1 MAGDFNPNLNYGG
14 YIGHGSANATDI
26 IIGTINALSSQFA
39 AARLDHNSMDSF
51 VLGTFMKNWIV
62 AQAKEHHYAQI
73 YNFPRL
79 DWVDANGGIVSRGK
93 IKMIDAKITIGK
105 QASVLEFPDMDY
117 KAMIKGG
124 SFGQV
129 PLGIANV
136 NIDSV
141 LAMMHWVLNNLS
153 TGKLKT
159 YNNETP
165 AQVARPSTSAY
176 VDANGV
182 NRVPN
187 LGAVELSNEG
197 IMHVLNEIASH
208 KDLDDVRYGQKQLT
222 GIIVDYS
229 QYFNAVNIVSQLYTG
244 TSNERNLFS
253 YGLRVG
259 AANLKNPKNWI
270 AVTDNATFGLTTWSE
285 STLPYVERYKTDEED
300 EQRLMSKW
308 YVGAHCLDPYG
319 FYSVEF

>member
-1 MAGDFNPNLNYGG
+1 MPIGDFNPNASFGAYLGKG
-14 YIGHGSANATDI
+14 TANSIDVI
-26 IIGTINALSSQFA
+26 LGTINALSNQM
-39 AARLDHNSMDSF
+39 AARSLEYNSMNAF
-51 VLGTFMKNWIV
+51 TLQTFMKNWIT
-62 AQAKEHHYAQI
+62 AKAKEHHYAQI

-93 IKMIDAKITIGK
+93 IKSIDAKITLGK
-105 QASVLEFPDMDY
+105 QASVIDIPDMDY
-117 KAMIKGG
+117 KAMMMAGTFSAI
-124 SFGQV
+124 

-141 LAMMHWVLNNLS
+141 LGLMHWVLRNLS

-165 AQVARPSTSAY
+165 AQVTRPTASVY
-176 VDANGV
+176 VDRLGV

-197 IMHVLNEIASH
+197 VMYVLNELAKH
-208 KDLDDVRYGQKQLT
+208 KDLDDVRYGADQLT

-229 QYFNAVNIVSQLYTG
+229 QYYNAVNIVSQNNTG
-244 TSNERNLFS
+244 NSNERNLFS
-253 YGLRVG
+253 YGLKVG
-259 AANLKNPKNWI
+259 AAALSSPKDWI
-270 AVTDNATFGLTTWSE
+270 AVTDKATFGLTTYE
-285 STLPYVERYKTDEED
+285 SKLPFVERYKTDEED
-300 EQRLMSKW
+300 EQRIMSKW

-319 FYSVEF
+319 FYANEF

>member
-1 MAGDFNPNLNYGG
+1 MPIGDFNPNASFGANLGK
-14 YIGHGSANATDI
+14 GSANSIDVI
-26 IIGTINALSSQFA
+26 LKTINALTSQFA
-39 AARLDHNSMDSF
+39 ARSLEYNKMNAFTLE
-51 VLGTFMKNWIV
+51 TFMKNWIT
-62 AQAKEHHYAQI
+62 AQAREHHYAQI

-93 IKMIDAKITIGK
+93 IKSIDAKITLGK
-105 QASVLEFPDMDY
+105 QASVLDMPDMDY
-117 KAMIKGG
+117 KAMIKAGTF
-124 SFGQV
+124 SAI

-141 LAMMHWVLNNLS
+141 FGMMHWVLRNLS

-165 AQVARPSTSAY
+165 AQVARPTSSVY
-176 VDANGV
+176 VDRNGV

-187 LGAVELSNEG
+187 LGAIELSNEG
-197 IMHVLNEIASH
+197 IMYVLNEIAKH
-208 KDLDDVRYGQKQLT
+208 KDLDDVRYGSDELT

-229 QYFNAVNIVSQLYTG
+229 QYYNAINMVNQIFTG
-244 TSNERNLFS
+244 SSNEKNLFS

-259 AANLKNPKNWI
+259 AAALNSPKDWI
-270 AVTDNATFGLTTWSE
+270 AVTEKATFGLTTWE
-285 STLPYVERYKTDEED
+285 STLPFVERYKTNEED
-300 EQRLMSKW
+300 EERLMSKW

-319 FYSVEF
+319 FYASEF